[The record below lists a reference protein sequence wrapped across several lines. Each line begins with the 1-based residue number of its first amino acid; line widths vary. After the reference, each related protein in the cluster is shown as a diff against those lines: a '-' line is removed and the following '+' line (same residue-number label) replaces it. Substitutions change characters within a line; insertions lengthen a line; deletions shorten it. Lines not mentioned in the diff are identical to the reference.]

1 MQRLFANPA
10 CPPRE
15 NTSLAC
21 SPTCRSDHSH
31 PMAPFA
37 AALLAACN
45 TAALTQP
52 RPGRHTAAAPQCPSG
67 AAFPQSTHVQ
77 AAWFSG
83 SSGGA
88 ASAAACH
95 RHLGRLAA
103 YSASSDN
110 GAALAAAEEQ
120 RQQQRRMEQQ
130 QLDRTQLDGA
140 IQRAVRK
147 LGGVTS
153 SIDLGQA
160 ELEQAIHRAIDEVRP
175 TTGRQGQEYL
185 AGSGL
190 KWAGR
195 ASAHQR
201 RCWNTATASA
211 GGCCPSRR
219 VLCASHASLCSRP
232 STQTGGA
239 CCV

>member
-1 MQRLFANPA
+1 
-10 CPPRE
+10 
-15 NTSLAC
+15 
-21 SPTCRSDHSH
+21 
-31 PMAPFA
+31 MAPFA

-52 RPGRHTAAAPQCPSG
+52 RPGRHTAAARQCPSG
-67 AAFPQSTHVQ
+67 AAFPQSVHVQ
-77 AAWFSG
+77 AAWVSG

-88 ASAAACH
+88 ASAAACR

-120 RQQQRRMEQQ
+120 RQQQRRVEQQ
-130 QLDRTQLDGA
+130 QLDRAQLDGA

-175 TTGRQGQEYL
+175 TTGRQG
-185 AGSGL
+185 
-190 KWAGR
+190 
-195 ASAHQR
+195 
-201 RCWNTATASA
+201 
-211 GGCCPSRR
+211 
-219 VLCASHASLCSRP
+219 
-232 STQTGGA
+232 
-239 CCV
+239 